1 MTLTKTVNLLLR
13 CTNSN
18 PYGGMLSII
27 DNYTAAID
35 LAKLFREFAEGGQVE
50 EAMNLNVEH
59 WNKAI
64 NKLESNPVIKGVTFK
79 KIK

>member
-1 MTLTKTVNLLLR
+1 
-13 CTNSN
+13 
-18 PYGGMLSII
+18 MLSII

-35 LAKLFREFAEGGQVE
+35 LAKLFREFAEGGQVD
-50 EAMNLNVEH
+50 EAMNLDVEH